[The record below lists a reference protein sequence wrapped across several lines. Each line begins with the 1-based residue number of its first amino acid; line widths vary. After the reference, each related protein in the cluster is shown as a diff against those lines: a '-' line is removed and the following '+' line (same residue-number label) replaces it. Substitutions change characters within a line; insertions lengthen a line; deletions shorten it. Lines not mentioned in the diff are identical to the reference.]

1 MLVAQHKV
9 VSIHYKVVD
18 GDSDELID
26 SSEGGDP
33 MIYLHGARNLIPGL
47 EQALEGKQAG
57 DSMEVTIEAADA
69 YGERSEDRVH
79 QVPREALAEVER
91 IEPGVTVVANTEQG
105 QVNLV
110 IVDANETEVTLDAN
124 HPLAGRRLRF
134 DVSVEDVRDATEE
147 EISHGHA
154 HGPGGHQH
162 HD

>member
-18 GDSDELID
+18 DDSDELID
-26 SSEGGDP
+26 SSENADP
-33 MIYLHGARNLIPGL
+33 MTYLHGARNLIPGL
-47 EQALEGKQAG
+47 ERELEGKQAG
-57 DSMEVTIEAADA
+57 DRLEVTVEAADA
-69 YGERSEDRVH
+69 YGEYSEDRVH
-79 QVPREALAEVER
+79 QVPREALAEVDK
-91 IEPGVTVVANTEQG
+91 IEPGVTVVANTQQG

-110 IVDANETEVTLDAN
+110 IVEVGDDEVTLDAN

-134 DVSVEDVRDATEE
+134 DVSVEQVRDATEE

-154 HGPGGHQH
+154 HGPGGHH